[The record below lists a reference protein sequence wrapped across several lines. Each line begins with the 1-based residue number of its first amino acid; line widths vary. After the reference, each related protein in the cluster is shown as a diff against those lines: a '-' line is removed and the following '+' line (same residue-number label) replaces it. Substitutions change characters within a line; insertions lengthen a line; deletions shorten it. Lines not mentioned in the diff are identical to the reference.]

1 MFLWAHN
8 KHMGIKQVIVHT
20 HYGFYV
26 DIQCC
31 IGILDT
37 LHFLRYYFL
46 LLVSISCTH
55 RLCKQKAV
63 SFVCV
68 HVPEKITGK
77 DLTHFQTLIICFY
90 ICYKWSLLGVKVYLC
105 ELLNIKLL
113 FWSRHD
119 YSVCHDYLCMNILT
133 SFRMKIC
140 VNLL

>member
-90 ICYKWSLLGVKVYLC
+90 ICYKWSFLGVKVYLC
-105 ELLNIKLL
+105 ELLNCYFDLVTIT
-113 FWSRHD
+113 
-119 YSVCHDYLCMNILT
+119 VINYLCMNILT